1 MSKER
6 KIILFKKLFK
16 QSKVEK
22 IYAPVNGEV
31 VKLEEVPDPVFS
43 QKMMGEGIAI
53 NPSKEEIVS
62 PVNGKVVQIPDSRHA
77 IGLKTDNGTEVL
89 IHVGLETL
97 ALGGKGFT
105 LNVSEG
111 DKVRVGQPL
120 LNVDLS
126 YISENAS
133 SVITPVVITN
143 SNDIDK
149 KITLSEEKEAKAGE
163 TVLVTI
169 N

>member
-1 MSKER
+1 
-6 KIILFKKLFK
+6 
-16 QSKVEK
+16 
-22 IYAPVNGEV
+22 
-31 VKLEEVPDPVFS
+31 
-43 QKMMGEGIAI
+43 
-53 NPSKEEIVS
+53 KEEIVS

-89 IHVGLETL
+89 IHVGLETV